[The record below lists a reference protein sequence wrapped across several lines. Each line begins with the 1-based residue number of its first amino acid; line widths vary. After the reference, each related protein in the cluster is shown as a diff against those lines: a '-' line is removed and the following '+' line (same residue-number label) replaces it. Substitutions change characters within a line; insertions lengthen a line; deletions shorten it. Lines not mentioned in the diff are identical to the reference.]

1 MTTLLKDII
10 QPLVVV
16 FGGIF
21 ALYQYQKQQK
31 FKRLQNLSALWK
43 SFLGDEKILD
53 LFNLLN
59 LAEHHDIQVIEAI
72 KTYDPKMKYRYLAI
86 IEEVTL
92 YADTF
97 EVDKPQAKYLFQWHF
112 YFAYQSP
119 DSVQPFWENLG
130 GEKERNASYW
140 SKSRN
145 LAKQFLPDEL

>member
-10 QPLVVV
+10 QPLVVI

-31 FKRLQNLSALWK
+31 FKRLQNLSTLWK
-43 SFLGDEKILD
+43 SFLGDEKMLD

-59 LAEHHDIQVIEAI
+59 LAENFDPAVIEAI
-72 KTYDPKMKYRYLAI
+72 KNYDPKMKYRYLAV

-119 DSVQPFWENLG
+119 DSVEPFWDNLG
-130 GEKERNASYW
+130 GAEERNASYW
-140 SKSRN
+140 AKSRN
-145 LAKQFLPDEL
+145 LAKEFLPFK

>member
-10 QPLVVV
+10 QPLVVI

-31 FKRLQNLSALWK
+31 FKRLQNLSTLWK

-59 LAEHHDIQVIEAI
+59 LAEHHDPAVIEAI

-119 DSVQPFWENLG
+119 DSVEAFWENLG
-130 GEKERNASYW
+130 GEEERNATYW

-145 LAKQFLPDEL
+145 LAKQFLPTK

>member
-1 MTTLLKDII
+1 MTTLLKDIV
-10 QPLVVV
+10 QPLVVI

-31 FKRLQNLSALWK
+31 FKRLQNLSTLWK
-43 SFLGDEKILD
+43 SFLSDEKILD

-59 LAEHHDIQVIEAI
+59 LAEDHDPTVIEAI
-72 KTYDPKMKYRYLAI
+72 KDYDPKMKYRYLAI
-86 IEEVTL
+86 IEEISL
-92 YADTF
+92 YAETF

-119 DSVQPFWENLG
+119 NSVEPFWENLG
-130 GEKERNASYW
+130 GTEERNASYW

-145 LAKQFLPDEL
+145 LAKQFLPSK

>member
-10 QPLVVV
+10 QPLVVI

-31 FKRLQNLSALWK
+31 FKRLQNLSTLWK
-43 SFLGDEKILD
+43 SFLSDEKILD

-59 LAEHHDIQVIEAI
+59 LAEEHNPEVIEAI
-72 KTYDPKMKYRYLAI
+72 KNYDPKMKYRYLAI
-86 IEEVTL
+86 IEEVSL
-92 YADTF
+92 YSETF

-119 DSVQPFWENLG
+119 DSIEPFWENLG
-130 GEKERNASYW
+130 GQEERNASYW
-140 SKSRN
+140 SKSRS
-145 LAKQFLPDEL
+145 LAKEFLPSK

>member
-10 QPLVVV
+10 QPLVVIL
-16 FGGIF
+16 GGIF

-59 LAEHHDIQVIEAI
+59 LAEHHDPQVIEAI
-72 KTYDPKMKYRYLAI
+72 KNYDPKMKYRYLAI

-112 YFAYQSP
+112 YFAYQSS
-119 DSVQPFWENLG
+119 DCVEPFWENLG
-130 GEKERNASYW
+130 GMEERNASYW

-145 LAKQFLPDEL
+145 LSKEFLPLE

>member
-10 QPLVVV
+10 QPLVVI

-31 FKRLQNLSALWK
+31 FKRLQNLSTLWK
-43 SFLGDEKILD
+43 SFLADEKILD

-59 LAEHHDIQVIEAI
+59 LAENNESTVIEAI
-72 KTYDPKMKYRYLAI
+72 KDYDPKIKYRYLAI

-92 YADTF
+92 YAETF

-119 DSVQPFWENLG
+119 DSVEPFWNNLG
-130 GEKERNASYW
+130 GEEERNASYW
-140 SKSRN
+140 AKSRN
-145 LAKQFLPDEL
+145 LAKQFLPSN